1 MVIRKYFSSK
11 YSDQKHDNDAVK
23 KKKKHDNDSSFLLI
37 TIKT

>member
-23 KKKKHDNDSSFLLI
+23 KKRNMIMIHHFS
-37 TIKT
+37 